1 MPSPEELYDVAVRFW
16 PTELIEREARSSV
29 IPRLL
34 ETQDRFISLLDV
46 ADSSPDAWKKALK
59 ASKSLTANL
68 FLKHLMVLSDVGG
81 ELLQRLRPE
90 LRRVFPSST
99 MTFGWKGATHRY
111 TLKSVLS
118 TKRLTNTILAVDGRG
133 LMNAHGLSYL
143 MEDVAM
149 LVLHGGACTAPG
161 VPEPIM
167 EKCVI
172 GGLMGQRR
180 ELATF
185 VKQRYILVSRIT
197 QGARTNTLG
206 QLAQDYVIENL
217 ESALDGWTFKRNGT
231 IPGISQNAGLTDIS
245 FDVVA
250 RSPNG
255 RHFAIEV
262 SFQVTTNSVIERKA
276 GQAKARAEA
285 LHAAGHRIAYVID
298 GAGNFQRQAALRT
311 ICKFSDCTVTMREDQ
326 LETLA
331 QFLRD
336 SDNPA
341 NSRRRSRRD

>member
-1 MPSPEELYDVAVRFW
+1 MANPEDLYDVAVRFW

-46 ADSSPDAWKKALK
+46 ADSSPDAWKRALE

-90 LRRVFPSST
+90 LRRVFPNST

-111 TLKSVLS
+111 TLKSALS

-133 LMNAHGLSYL
+133 LLHAHALTDL

-149 LVLHGGACTAPG
+149 LVLHGGACTDPG
-161 VPEPIM
+161 MPEPII

-180 ELATF
+180 DLATF

-217 ESALDGWTFKRNGT
+217 QAALDGWTFRRNGN

-250 RSPNG
+250 RSPKD

-262 SFQVTTNSVIERKA
+262 SFQVTTNSVVERKA
-276 GQAKARAEA
+276 GQAKSRAEA

-311 ICKFSDCTVTMREDQ
+311 ICRFSDCTVTMRKDQ

-336 SDNPA
+336 SDEPT
-341 NSRRRSRRD
+341 NSKRRSRRG